1 MSDYKYSISGKLEK
15 SEIELL
21 KSIKNNF
28 LQNEIKDIHLSNI
41 QLKTVFSP
49 KLISVNGIGKYSF
62 NNLDFLNINFENNYK
77 DDVNN
82 LILNFDYSN
91 NLYLDLIN
99 FKKKDNY
106 KAKISL
112 NLEKKKT

>member
-1 MSDYKYSISGKLEK
+1 MKKIYLSDLQIST
-15 SEIELL
+15 
-21 KSIKNNF
+21 NF
-28 LQNEIKDIHLSNI
+28 KDKKII
-41 QLKTVFSP
+41 FK
-49 KLISVNGIGKYSF
+49 GEGKYSF

-99 FKKKDNY
+99 FKKKIILKLKY
-106 KAKISL
+106 L
-112 NLEKKKT
+112 